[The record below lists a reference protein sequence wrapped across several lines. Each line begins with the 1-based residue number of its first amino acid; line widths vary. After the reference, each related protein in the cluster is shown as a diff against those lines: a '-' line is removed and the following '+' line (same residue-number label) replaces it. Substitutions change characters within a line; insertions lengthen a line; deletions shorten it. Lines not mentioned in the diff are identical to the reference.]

1 MKPPLRNSR
10 MRNEGPRS
18 LLSPSQRYTDA
29 GTSGRR
35 AQRMERHADKWSK
48 RGILSRDIS
57 LSGIV
62 EPPPSLL
69 WTPKSSLCYVLIK
82 TWNVS
87 LQICKVICIRMTW
100 WLRQPHKSYLIL
112 TLCYPETELKGL
124 PSLQRHFQSVPNS
137 LGLWVLNWNVWLFK
151 GSLMCT

>member
-100 WLRQPHKSYLIL
+100 WLRQPHTSYLIL
-112 TLCYPETELKGL
+112 TLCYPERVERSSITPEALSISPQLPRFMGPKLKRMAL
-124 PSLQRHFQSVPNS
+124 
-137 LGLWVLNWNVWLFK
+137 
-151 GSLMCT
+151 